1 MHIFF
6 VYSSIILSILDIVKL
21 TIYEIIKASNNKML
35 AASLSSAA
43 VWVEI
48 YMAYWLPR
56 SEPTNNQRFPIRM
69 NDIYIGCIAFVKPNG
84 GFVPLKQWSCRIK
97 T

>member
-1 MHIFF
+1 MHIFEINLLKYRNLLF
-6 VYSSIILSILDIVKL
+6 VKL

-35 AASLSSAA
+35 APSLSSAT

-48 YMAYWLPR
+48 DMAYWLPR
-56 SEPTNNQRFPIRM
+56 SEPTNNQGLSIRM
-69 NDIYIGCIAFVKPNG
+69 NDIHIGCIAFVKPNG
-84 GFVPLKQWSCRIK
+84 GLVTLKQWSCRIK